1 MKTVSGLG
9 VLAALALVASGCG
22 GDSTGARDA
31 SVVTDTSA
39 LEDEGAD
46 ASESDSTVA
55 ETPCGRACNTAASA
69 GCLDNSTCDVDI
81 CSIREADPDC
91 ADEADAYFECVAMA
105 DATSDF
111 TCDENDKPVYVGEG
125 CVELLEAFVNCLP
138 I

>member
-1 MKTVSGLG
+1 MKAVSGLG
-9 VLAALALVASGCG
+9 VLVALALVVSGCG

-39 LEDEGAD
+39 LEDEGTD
-46 ASESDSTVA
+46 ASEADSSVPT
-55 ETPCGRACNTAASA
+55 TPCGRACNTAADA
-69 GCLDNSTCDVDI
+69 GCADNSTCDVDL

-91 ADEADAYFECVAMA
+91 ADEADAYFECVAMS

-111 TCDENDKPVYVGEG
+111 FCDESDKPVYVGAG
-125 CVELLEAFVNCLP
+125 CDGLLEAFTNCLP